1 MCAGHGAQRHGGA
14 VKRVAKAIREVT
26 EEMRVLL
33 RALMTGTVSRTARA
47 SAARR
52 SLKEAVSKLPA
63 RRTGSAYEAV
73 SFWAKVHK
81 SPKPKVHP
89 ESEAVYATGIWKESH
104 APYPGRPVDVP
115 GNRLVL
121 PRGTAKHRQE
131 TAEVIVTLALS
142 RMKDQTRRRRST
154 PGTRRRGR
162 TQSVA

>member
-63 RRTGSAYEAV
+63 RRTGSAYEAG
-73 SFWAKVHK
+73 SCWAKVHK
-81 SPKPKVHP
+81 TKRPRIRFICVAR
-89 ESEAVYATGIWKESH
+89 SEEHTCEI
-104 APYPGRPVDVP
+104 
-115 GNRLVL
+115 
-121 PRGTAKHRQE
+121 Q
-131 TAEVIVTLALS
+131 
-142 RMKDQTRRRRST
+142 
-154 PGTRRRGR
+154 
-162 TQSVA
+162 